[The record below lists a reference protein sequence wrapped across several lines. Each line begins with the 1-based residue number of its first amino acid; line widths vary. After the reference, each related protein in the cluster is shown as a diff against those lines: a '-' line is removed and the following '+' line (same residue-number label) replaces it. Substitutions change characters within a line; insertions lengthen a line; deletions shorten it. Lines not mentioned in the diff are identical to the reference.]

1 MQKAVE
7 LEGFLTSSV
16 EGLDLRHKYEYDYMK
31 LQFVLFAASEDIWKN
46 ALIFLIFKRMPEQF
60 LADFFFFFLP
70 GCCAFW
76 VAVFFILFF
85 LDEGI

>member
-60 LADFFFFFLP
+60 LAEFFFFFL
-70 GCCAFW
+70 
-76 VAVFFILFF
+76 VAVPFELLYFLFYFFF

>member
-60 LADFFFFFLP
+60 LADFFFFFPSWLLCLLS
-70 GCCAFW
+70 CCIFYFI
-76 VAVFFILFF
+76 FF
-85 LDEGI
+85 G